1 MDRSADWINL
11 FGKTSDGDQRQVEGR
26 IDGKLT
32 RSMDKWHDM
41 NMILESRCV

>member
-11 FGKTSDGDQRQVEGR
+11 FGKTSEGR

-32 RSMDKWHDM
+32 RSMDNDM